1 MRPEKQFLVDEVN
14 SHLDKS
20 DYVFVADYERA
31 TVPDIA
37 SLRGQLAEE
46 EAEFHVI
53 KNNRPR
59 IVNAKKGNRE

>member
-37 SLRGQLAEE
+37 SLRGQLAAE

-53 KNNRPR
+53 KNNILNP
-59 IVNAKKGNRE
+59 

>member
-37 SLRGQLAEE
+37 SLRGQLA
-46 EAEFHVI
+46 A
-53 KNNRPR
+53 
-59 IVNAKKGNRE
+59 

>member
-31 TVPDIA
+31 TVPDIRVYVDN
-37 SLRGQLAEE
+37 LQQKRLN
-46 EAEFHVI
+46 FM
-53 KNNRPR
+53 
-59 IVNAKKGNRE
+59 